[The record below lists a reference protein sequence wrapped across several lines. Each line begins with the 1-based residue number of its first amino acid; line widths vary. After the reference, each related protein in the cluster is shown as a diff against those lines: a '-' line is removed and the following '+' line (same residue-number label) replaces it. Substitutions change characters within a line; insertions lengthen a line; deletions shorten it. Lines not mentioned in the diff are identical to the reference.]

1 MAEGRGCKKP
11 AVWRWYSGVWI
22 ITNMA
27 ETREIGRLGGGYLAA
42 WIGRVGVALY
52 GAGLGLGV
60 VAWEDGLPGLV
71 WFDIGGEGAMGD
83 IGGCRVYCA
92 RLGVNRVEGLTGT
105 TRDQSDM
112 VLRIFLG
119 RVKPLRLC

>member
-1 MAEGRGCKKP
+1 VGAKSPVWECGT
-11 AVWRWYSGVWI
+11 AVVSESSLK
-22 ITNMA
+22 MA
-27 ETREIGRLGGGYLAA
+27 ETREIWEIGERGDILAA